1 VKYQS
6 DSNNI
11 KLLIYAIHPIM
22 YQAPIFSEL
31 ENYKNSNLP
40 WLDFTVYFGSKLS
53 LKESYHHSF
62 KSKFKND
69 FEDILKGYNYK
80 FLKNYTFFEKEG
92 FFSRIN
98 LGIIPK
104 ILFGKYDA
112 VLLHG
117 YNTLTSIII
126 ILSCLLSRKKIIF
139 RGESILR
146 GNEDLLSIK
155 NRIKTIYLK
164 TLFSLCDKILYSCS
178 GNKDFFL
185 NYKVPME
192 KLVYIPCAVNNDFFQ
207 QNIKKL
213 SPRVQHIK
221 DSIGVREEDLV
232 ISMCCSFTK
241 RKRPID
247 LIKAAIEMNNNNIFL
262 LFIGDGPQKS
272 IIESKLKDTGI
283 RYHITG
289 FIGQNHISQYY
300 LISDISVVLSDY
312 DPSPKAMNEAMNFSN
327 CIISTKNVG
336 TAHDLIKENHN
347 GYIIDV
353 GDISKLKKI
362 LTNLE
367 IKRNDV
373 KKMGKNSLE
382 IVSSFNYLKNAK
394 AIEEALICTQENV

>member
-1 VKYQS
+1 MRYQS
-6 DSNNI
+6 DSNKI

-53 LKESYHHSF
+53 LKETYHHTF

-69 FEDILKGYNYK
+69 YEDILKGYNYE
-80 FLKNYTFFEKEG
+80 FLKNYTFYEKEG
-92 FFSRIN
+92 IFSRVN

-104 ILFGKYDA
+104 ILFGKYDV

-117 YNTLTSIII
+117 YNTLTSIL
-126 ILSCLLSRKKIIF
+126 ILFLCLLSGKKIIF

-146 GNEDLLSIK
+146 GNEGSLSIK
-155 NRIKTIYLK
+155 NRVKTMYLN
-164 TLFSLCDKILYSCS
+164 TFLSLCDKVLYSCS

-185 NYKVPME
+185 NYKVPIE
-192 KLVYIPCAVNNDFFQ
+192 KLIYIPCAVNNNFFQ
-207 QNIKKL
+207 DNIKKL
-213 SPRVQHIK
+213 TPKIQYIK
-221 DSIGVREEDLV
+221 DSIGVRQNDLV

-241 RKRPID
+241 RKRPTD
-247 LIKAAIEMNNNNIFL
+247 LIKTAIEMNNTNIFL
-262 LFIGDGPQKS
+262 LFIGDGPQRS
-272 IIESKLKDTGI
+272 LIESKLKGTGI

-289 FIGQNHISQYY
+289 FLGQNQISEYY

-336 TAHDLIKENHN
+336 TANDLIKQNQN

-353 GDISKLKKI
+353 GDIPELKKT
-362 LTNLE
+362 LTYLE
-367 IKRNDV
+367 SNRDHV
-373 KKMGKNSLE
+373 KNMGKKSLD
-382 IVSSFNYLKNAK
+382 IVMLFNYFENAK
-394 AIEEALICTQENV
+394 AIEKAIVSI

>member
-1 VKYQS
+1 VRYQS
-6 DSNNI
+6 DSNSI

-31 ENYKNSNLP
+31 ENYKKSNLP

-69 FEDILKGYNYK
+69 FEDILKGYK
-80 FLKNYTFFEKEG
+80 HEFLKNYTFFEKEG

-98 LGIIPK
+98 IGIIPK
-104 ILFGKYDA
+104 IFFGKYNV

-117 YNTLTSIII
+117 YNTFTSIII
-126 ILSCLLSRKKIIF
+126 ILSCLLSRKRIIF

-146 GNEDLLSIK
+146 GEEGSLSIK
-155 NRIKTIYLK
+155 NRVKALYLK
-164 TLFSLCDKILYSCS
+164 TLFSLCDKVLYSCS

-185 NYKVPME
+185 NYKVPIE
-192 KLVYIPCAVNNDFFQ
+192 KLVYIPCAVNNNFFQ
-207 QNIKKL
+207 ENIKKL
-213 SPRVQHIK
+213 SPRIQGIK
-221 DSIGVREEDLV
+221 DSIGVREKDLV

-241 RKRPID
+241 RKRPLD
-247 LIKAAIEMNNNNIFL
+247 LIKAAIEMNNKNIFL
-262 LFIGDGPQKS
+262 LFIGDGPQRS
-272 IIESKLKDTGI
+272 LIESKLKDTGI

-289 FIGQNHISQYY
+289 FMGQNHISQYY

-327 CIISTKNVG
+327 CIISTNNVG
-336 TAHDLIKENHN
+336 TANDLIMENHN
-347 GYIIDV
+347 GYIINV
-353 GDISKLKKI
+353 GDISELKKI

-367 IKRNDV
+367 SKRDDV
-373 KKMGKNSLE
+373 KNMGKKSLD
-382 IVSSFNYLKNAK
+382 IVSSFNYFENAK
-394 AIEEALICTQENV
+394 AIEKALVSIQENV

>member
-1 VKYQS
+1 MRYQS

-11 KLLIYAIHPIM
+11 KLLIYAIHPVM

-31 ENYKNSNLP
+31 ENYKRSNLP

-53 LKESYHHSF
+53 LKESYNHSF

-69 FEDILKGYNYK
+69 FEDILKGYNYE

-98 LGIIPK
+98 WGIIPK
-104 ILFGKYDA
+104 IFFGKYDV

-117 YNTLTSIII
+117 YNTFTSIII

-146 GNEDLLSIK
+146 GNEGSLSIK
-155 NRIKTIYLK
+155 NMVKAIYLK
-164 TLFSLCDKILYSCS
+164 TIFSLCDKVLYSCS

-185 NYKVPME
+185 NYKVPIE
-192 KLVYIPCAVNNDFFQ
+192 KLIYIPCAVNNDFFQ
-207 QNIKKL
+207 KHIKKL
-213 SPRVQHIK
+213 TPRIQDIK

-327 CIISTKNVG
+327 CIISTNSVG
-336 TAHDLIKENHN
+336 TANDLITDNHN

-353 GDISKLKKI
+353 GDIPELKKI

-367 IKRNDV
+367 IKRDDV
-373 KKMGKNSLE
+373 KNMGKKSLGV
-382 IVSSFNYLKNAK
+382 VSSFNYLENAK
-394 AIEEALICTQENV
+394 AIEEALVSIKENV